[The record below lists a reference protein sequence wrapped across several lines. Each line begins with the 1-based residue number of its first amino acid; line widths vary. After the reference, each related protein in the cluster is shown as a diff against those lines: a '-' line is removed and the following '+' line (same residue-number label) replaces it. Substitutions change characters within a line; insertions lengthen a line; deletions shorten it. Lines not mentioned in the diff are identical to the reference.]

1 MATETVAAKFGEVRQ
16 AGASLGVSLATTAVR
31 TQLPLGTSFI
41 SLIGRNYTTAVVVRF
56 LLNPYLTVLKTT
68 DALVTQANITDLSTS
83 LQDASTATTVNLSSL
98 DTAANLN
105 FLYVG
110 CHVPYLGV
118 EVDVTNTNSTASVL
132 TVKYRKSDNTW
143 ASITATDGTDAAGAT
158 FGQDG
163 NVTWTMPTDWISA
176 RLRDTGDTGLNIGIG
191 SEELFWTRWEVSA
204 ALDASVSV
212 AAMTSINRS
221 TGYIELPTGVPWE
234 QGIKTGPG
242 GVAAVQA
249 LGDAGTSFLLINCA
263 AATRFA

>member
-1 MATETVAAKFGEVRQ
+1 MATETIAGKFGELRQ

-41 SLIGRNYTTAVVVRF
+41 SLIGRNYTTAVVIRV
-56 LLNPYLTVLKTT
+56 LLNPYLIIFKTS
-68 DALVTQANITDLSTS
+68 DALADQANITEFSST
-83 LQDASTATTVNLSSL
+83 LQDAATSTTVNMSSF
-98 DTAANLN
+98 DTAANLD

-110 CHVPYLGV
+110 SHIPFSGV

-143 ASITATDGTDAAGAT
+143 ADITATDGTDAAGAT
-158 FGQDG
+158 FGTDG
-163 NVTWTMPTDWISA
+163 NVTWTVPTDWITC
-176 RLRDTGDTGLNIGIG
+176 RLKEAGDTALNIGYAM
-191 SEELFWTRWEVSA
+191 EDLFWTRWQVSV
-204 ALDASVSV
+204 ALDATVSV
-212 AAMTSINRS
+212 AQMTSINRG
-221 TGYIELPTGVPWE
+221 TAYLELPTGVPWE